1 MQVKIGM
8 NKTLLLFL
16 FFVLHAFDICA
27 QELMVKSFNVAEN
40 DISAQVQPRMDLNDK
55 NCALV
60 KVGIALE
67 GVQFEGNIL
76 GNVIHKLGE
85 YWVYMPQGNSM
96 LRISHRDYTPLM
108 VNFYDYR
115 IGKLE
120 SGKTYVLTLVKPNNS
135 TVSKFSQKQTQMCNI
150 IVKSSLKTTLFGG
163 IPCPLK
169 GLMAYVNKKGN
180 SYEYVVDTG
189 KGSDSWWENKGLYK
203 IQIPAAIGDKLTI
216 ECYGYQTATVSV
228 SELSN
233 TTFYITMQPQKI
245 LPRFEVI
252 DSVTK
257 LPLAGVLIYKN
268 LKKYESYGG
277 RIPCNREGY
286 NQFKYDEVKET
297 NIQGIAQ
304 TSSYCNIEDVFTI
317 VYPKFKIC
325 KGHLKGQTPYRIE
338 LVPYDDERIFKVV
351 IRIRGVDEKD
361 IFEVVNKQSGESKK
375 VEKGKSCTLMSKL
388 GDTIE
393 ITRKGFRPIYILFN
407 NHINDDIL
415 VSPQK
420 GKASDKQVVNF

>member
-1 MQVKIGM
+1 M
-8 NKTLLLFL
+8 NKSLLLFL
-16 FFVLHAFDICA
+16 FLVLHAFDIYS
-27 QELMVKSFNVAEN
+27 QELMVKSFKLAEN

-67 GVQFEGNIL
+67 EVQFDGNIL

-85 YWVYMPQGNSM
+85 YWIYMPQGNSM

-120 SGKTYVLTLVKPNNS
+120 SGKTYVLTLLKPNNS
-135 TVSKFSQKQTQMCNI
+135 TVPKYSQKQTLMYNI
-150 IVKSSLKTTLFGG
+150 IVKSSLKTTMYGG
-163 IPCPLK
+163 MPYPLE
-169 GLMAYVNKKGN
+169 GLMAYVNKNGN
-180 SYEYVVDTG
+180 SYEYVVDAG

-203 IQIPAAIGDKLTI
+203 ILIPAAVGDKLTI
-216 ECYGYQTATVSV
+216 ECYGYQTETVRV
-228 SELSN
+228 SESSN
-233 TTFYITMQPQKI
+233 TTFYITMQPKKV

-252 DSVTK
+252 DSVSK
-257 LPLAGVLIYKN
+257 LPLEGVLIYKN
-268 LKKYESYGG
+268 LKKYESYLG

-297 NIQGIAQ
+297 NSQGFAQ
-304 TSSYCNIEDVFTI
+304 YSSSCTIEDVFTI
-317 VYPKFKIC
+317 VFPKFNIC
-325 KGHLKGQTPYRIE
+325 KRHLKGQMPYRIE
-338 LVPYDDERIFKVV
+338 LVPYDDERIYKVV

-375 VEKGKSCTLMSKL
+375 VVKGKSCTLMSKL
-388 GDTIE
+388 GDTIK
-393 ITRKGFRPIYILFN
+393 ITRKGFRPIFILFN

-420 GKASDKQVVNF
+420 GKASDKQLVEF